1 MMIQIMAEWQ
11 IDKQLNRTDLSST
24 VIFKIIVI

>member
-11 IDKQLNRTDLSST
+11 IDKQPNWLEQYCR
-24 VIFKIIVI
+24 I